1 MTSLYQDLI
10 DKLLEEIATMEKG
23 AKLPSERQLCKD
35 YEVSRT
41 TVRNALGS
49 LVNSGVLYQIQGKG
63 TFVRERNRENLS
75 NYYSF
80 TEQTKRNGK
89 TPKSIVTSFKVREP
103 NDKERQIFDDEKIE
117 KVIVFDR
124 LRLADDTPMMY
135 EKTVIPYEKFSTVNK
150 NLLERVALYDI
161 FRDNFNT
168 KIVNIRERFQV
179 SSMTKKVASLLDLKN
194 NSPALKVTRF
204 SYDTENNLI
213 EYTTSFARGDMFYY
227 ETSYSP
233 NWFNYIRKNS
243 LSRRVF
249 SCGKI
254 LMSLDNNLF
263 FYQRSPSSIYSITR
277 FLIVRKDLLE
287 Y

>member
-63 TFVRERNRENLS
+63 TFVRERNKENLS

-103 NDKERQIFDDEKIE
+103 NDKERQIFNDENIK

-204 SYDTENNLI
+204 SYDIENNLI
-213 EYTTSFARGDMFYY
+213 EYTTSFARGDIFYY

-249 SCGKI
+249 
-254 LMSLDNNLF
+254 LVER
-263 FYQRSPSSIYSITR
+263 Y
-277 FLIVRKDLLE
+277 
-287 Y
+287 

>member
-63 TFVRERNRENLS
+63 TFVRERNKENLS

-103 NDKERQIFDDEKIE
+103 NDKERQIFNDENIG

-124 LRLADDTPMMY
+124 LRLADDTAIM
-135 EKTVIPYEKFSTVNK
+135 
-150 NLLERVALYDI
+150 
-161 FRDNFNT
+161 
-168 KIVNIRERFQV
+168 
-179 SSMTKKVASLLDLKN
+179 
-194 NSPALKVTRF
+194 
-204 SYDTENNLI
+204 
-213 EYTTSFARGDMFYY
+213 
-227 ETSYSP
+227 
-233 NWFNYIRKNS
+233 
-243 LSRRVF
+243 
-249 SCGKI
+249 
-254 LMSLDNNLF
+254 
-263 FYQRSPSSIYSITR
+263 
-277 FLIVRKDLLE
+277 
-287 Y
+287 